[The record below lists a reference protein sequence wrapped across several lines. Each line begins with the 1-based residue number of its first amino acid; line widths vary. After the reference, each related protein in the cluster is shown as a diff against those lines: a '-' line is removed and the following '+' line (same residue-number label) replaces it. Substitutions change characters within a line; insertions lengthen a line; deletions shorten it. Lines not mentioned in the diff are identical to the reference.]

1 MKICLFDSGIGVIPF
16 LKVILKKKIY
26 NDYYLYIDDNNFP
39 YGDKSDEELLKIL
52 KKVINYVEDN
62 NFDYLFICCNTISR
76 IFLNNQIESKVK
88 VKTIL
93 EENIKDNKEFKL
105 LCTPSLSNNI
115 DNSINGN
122 NLAEY
127 ITDSNIYKI
136 IELINCIKNE
146 KIILACT
153 HYHLIKDL
161 LEVFKVSYLSNEEQI
176 FNDIESSKELNIYV
190 KEKDYLEI
198 KKYIK
203 VGIKIY

>member
-1 MKICLFDSGIGVIPF
+1 MKICLYDSGIGIIPF

-26 NDYYLYIDDNNFP
+26 NDYYLYIDNDNFP
-39 YGDKSDEELLKIL
+39 YGNKSDEELLKIL
-52 KKVINYVEDN
+52 KKVIKYVEN
-62 NFDYLFICCNTISR
+62 NDFDYLFICCNTISR

-105 LCTPSLSNNI
+105 LCTPSLSKNI

-127 ITDSNIYKI
+127 ITDNNLYKI

-161 LEVFKVSYLSNEEQI
+161 LDVFKVSYLSNEEQI

>member
-1 MKICLFDSGIGVIPF
+1 MKICLYDSGIGVIPF
-16 LKVILKKKIY
+16 LKVILRKKIY

-105 LCTPSLSNNI
+105 LCTPNLSNNI
-115 DNSINGN
+115 NNSINGN
-122 NLAEY
+122 NLAKY
-127 ITDSNIYKI
+127 ITDNNLYKI
-136 IELINCIKNE
+136 IEFINCIKKE
-146 KIILACT
+146 KIIKT
-153 HYHLIKDL
+153 
-161 LEVFKVSYLSNEEQI
+161 SSNE
-176 FNDIESSKELNIYV
+176 NDTVLDCFMGSGSTGIACINTNRKFIGI
-190 KEKDYLEI
+190 EKDEKYFEI
-198 KKYIK
+198 ACNRIKEVKK
-203 VGIKIY
+203 

>member
-1 MKICLFDSGIGVIPF
+1 MKICLYDSGIGVIPF
-16 LKVILKKKIY
+16 LKAILRKKIY
-26 NDYYLYIDDNNFP
+26 NDYYLYIDNNNFP
-39 YGDKSDEELLKIL
+39 YGNKSDEELLKIL
-52 KKVINYVEDN
+52 KKVIKYVENN

-76 IFLNNQIESKVK
+76 MFINNQIESKVK

-105 LCTPSLSNNI
+105 LCTPSLSKNI

-127 ITDSNIYKI
+127 ITDNNLYKI
-136 IELINCIKNE
+136 IKIINSIKNE
-146 KIILACT
+146 KIILGCT

-161 LEVFKVSYLSNEEQI
+161 LDVFNVRYLSKEEQI

-190 KEKDYLEI
+190 KEKDLLEI